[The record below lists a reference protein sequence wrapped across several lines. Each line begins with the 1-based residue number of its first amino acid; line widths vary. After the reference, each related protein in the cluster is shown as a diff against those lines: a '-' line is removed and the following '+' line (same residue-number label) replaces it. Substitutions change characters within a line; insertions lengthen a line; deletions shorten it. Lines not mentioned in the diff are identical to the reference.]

1 MKGASEGMI
10 MISQGAPEA
19 PSAMN
24 SIADGCVRVPVAVL
38 RGAGQVCAGPGPV

>member
-1 MKGASEGMI
+1 MI
-10 MISQGAPEA
+10 TISQGAPEA

-38 RGAGQVCAGPGPV
+38 RGAGQECAGPGPI